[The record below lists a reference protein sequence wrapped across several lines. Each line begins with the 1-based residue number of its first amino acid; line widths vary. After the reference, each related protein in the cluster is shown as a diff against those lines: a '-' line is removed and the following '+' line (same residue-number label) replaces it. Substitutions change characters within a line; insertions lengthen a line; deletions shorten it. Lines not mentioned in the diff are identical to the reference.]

1 MVLGIKE
8 DLVEC
13 AIVCIKSV
21 AILSI
26 AILTLIT
33 TSMLAFPVLAYSNE
47 MLQRFGDFY
56 RMLLLVYKVAKPLQ
70 HCMAPFRGQRE

>member
-21 AILSI
+21 VILSI
-26 AILTLIT
+26 AILTLIA

-56 RMLLLVYKVAKPLQ
+56 RMLLLVYKVTKPLQ
-70 HCMAPFRGQRE
+70 HYMTPFKK